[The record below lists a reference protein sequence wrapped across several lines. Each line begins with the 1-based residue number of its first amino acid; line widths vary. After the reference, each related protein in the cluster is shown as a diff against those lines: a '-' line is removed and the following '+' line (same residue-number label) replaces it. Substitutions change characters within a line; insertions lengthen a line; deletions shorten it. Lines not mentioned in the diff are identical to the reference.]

1 MKSSKG
7 AHFSINFSSMQEE
20 VRLTVSV
27 LFKFL
32 RKDLADEKLSRDL
45 RIWLDRAIS
54 VGKFLLQYLW

>member
-1 MKSSKG
+1 
-7 AHFSINFSSMQEE
+7 MQEE

>member
-7 AHFSINFSSMQEE
+7 AHFSINFLSMQEE